1 MVTESCHSKK
11 LLYLKIKSKKYVFL
25 FFSFSI
31 FFWILYPNKF
41 FWIIF
46 FLLFSMWPR
55 TAISRELP
63 NLRWRATSLL
73 IWVTRFRLRVKC
85 YTCTWWEQIL
95 YANCWKHIYKKHLD
109 YGQVGSPELLETP
122 EIMEKTENFI
132 KVTKYLTKLKETLI
146 NYVWEEY
153 HFEKH

>member
-1 MVTESCHSKK
+1 MFSFFFFLS
-11 LLYLKIKSKKYVFL
+11 L
-25 FFSFSI
+25 FFKFYI
-31 FFWILYPNKF
+31 KINFFEL
-41 FWIIF
+41 F

-73 IWVTRFRLRVKC
+73 IWVKRFRLRVKC
-85 YTCTWWEQIL
+85 YTCAWWEQIL

-109 YGQVGSPELLETP
+109 HGQVNSPESPETP

-132 KVTKYLTKLKETLI
+132 KVTKYLTKQKETLI
-146 NYVWEEY
+146 NYVWEKY